1 MALLN
6 VEQAKFHIKSVL
18 VYIGIVLSSN
28 NVGDKKCYTGSVYK
42 TVCRTLKKD
51 GPPHVGR
58 TLGCANKSM
67 ELGLSKACVLK
78 NIL

>member
-1 MALLN
+1 MRESHALLN

-42 TVCRTLKKD
+42 TGCRTLKKD
-51 GPPHVGR
+51 GPPHMVSYHFGLFSNQR
-58 TLGCANKSM
+58 TEND
-67 ELGLSKACVLK
+67 
-78 NIL
+78 